1 LDDAKSL
8 GFRFRSAPSCFSTR
22 SAFRPGSFQKLGGA
36 VAQIYTRSKELF
48 FRHELSLRFER
59 YIVIRY
65 NKNTVRR
72 ESERSMDYRALADFR
87 YEIRRFLSFSEQ
99 AARDSGVE
107 PQQHQALLA
116 IKGLPLGRRP
126 TVGVLSERLQIQH
139 HSGVEL
145 SVRLEA
151 KKLIRRVRSRRD
163 RREVLLSL
171 TRRGE
176 QLLRELT
183 LPHRAEL
190 RSAGPTL
197 LRALDAV
204 IHMDAYRRSGRKKSE
219 RASTKATRPRRN
231 KKNGARG

>member
-1 LDDAKSL
+1 
-8 GFRFRSAPSCFSTR
+8 
-22 SAFRPGSFQKLGGA
+22 
-36 VAQIYTRSKELF
+36 
-48 FRHELSLRFER
+48 
-59 YIVIRY
+59 
-65 NKNTVRR
+65 
-72 ESERSMDYRALADFR
+72 MDYRALADFR

-116 IKGLPLGRRP
+116 IKGLPPGRRA
-126 TVGVLSERLQIQH
+126 TVSVLSERLQIQH

-151 KKLIRRVRSRRD
+151 KGFIRRVRSRRD

-197 LRALDAV
+197 LRDLDAV
-204 IHMDAYRRSGRKKSE
+204 IHMDAYRQSGRKKSE
-219 RASTKATRPRRN
+219 RASTKSTRPRGS
-231 KKNGARG
+231 KKSSARG

>member
-1 LDDAKSL
+1 
-8 GFRFRSAPSCFSTR
+8 
-22 SAFRPGSFQKLGGA
+22 
-36 VAQIYTRSKELF
+36 
-48 FRHELSLRFER
+48 
-59 YIVIRY
+59 
-65 NKNTVRR
+65 
-72 ESERSMDYRALADFR
+72 MDYRALADFR

-99 AARDSGVE
+99 AARAAGVE

-116 IKGLPLGRRP
+116 IKCLPPGRRA

-151 KKLIRRVRSRRD
+151 KGLIRRARSRSD

-176 QLLRELT
+176 HLLRELT

-204 IHMDAYRRSGRKKSE
+204 IHMDGHRRGARQKSRRASSKSTQPRRKK
-219 RASTKATRPRRN
+219 KAQARR
-231 KKNGARG
+231 

>member
-1 LDDAKSL
+1 MHK
-8 GFRFRSAPSCFSTR
+8 
-22 SAFRPGSFQKLGGA
+22 QKKHP
-36 VAQIYTRSKELF
+36 V
-48 FRHELSLRFER
+48 
-59 YIVIRY
+59 
-65 NKNTVRR
+65 
-72 ESERSMDYRALADFR
+72 DYRALADFR
-87 YEIRRFLSFSEQ
+87 HEIRRFLSFSEQ
-99 AARDSGVE
+99 AARDAGIE

-116 IKGLPLGRRP
+116 IKGLPAGRRA

-151 KKLIRRVRSRRD
+151 KGLIRRTRSRRD

-176 QLLRELT
+176 KLLRELT

-197 LRALDAV
+197 LRALDSA
-204 IHMDAYRRSGRKKSE
+204 IHMVGYRRGGENKSR
-219 RASTKATRPRRN
+219 RASSKSP
-231 KKNGARG
+231 

>member
-1 LDDAKSL
+1 
-8 GFRFRSAPSCFSTR
+8 
-22 SAFRPGSFQKLGGA
+22 
-36 VAQIYTRSKELF
+36 
-48 FRHELSLRFER
+48 
-59 YIVIRY
+59 
-65 NKNTVRR
+65 
-72 ESERSMDYRALADFR
+72 MDYRALADFR

-116 IKGLPLGRRP
+116 IKGLPLGRRA

-151 KKLIRRVRSRRD
+151 KGLIRRVRSRRD

-197 LRALDAV
+197 LRALEAA
-204 IHMDAYRRSGRKKSE
+204 IHMDAYHQGGRRKSE
-219 RASTKATRPRRN
+219 RAWSKSTQPRGN
-231 KKNGARG
+231 NEGSARD